1 MGYRQPGGTIYT
13 HHVAMSNLF
22 SSNRIFCIDISYGV
36 AYTYAQQ
43 SYGGPMQKKCNLSL
57 PIEPALLKR
66 IQLEVK
72 RTGLSRAD
80 VVRMALRSVFCTAPV
95 RKGAQ

>member
-1 MGYRQPGGTIYT
+1 
-13 HHVAMSNLF
+13 
-22 SSNRIFCIDISYGV
+22 
-36 AYTYAQQ
+36 
-43 SYGGPMQKKCNLSL
+43 MQKKPNLSL